1 MGCINFYSEFVYF
14 VTNRAYLTI
23 SIPFCSYI
31 LRLSCAKNCFAYLHQ
46 FVFYYVSNG
55 PLALDTTY
63 PIGWVSCVIWW
74 GNLYQCFVFQ
84 RLRLLPAK
92 STIRTFK
99 REKHRYANKLVFY

>member
-1 MGCINFYSEFVYF
+1 MWAVGESGVGCISFYSEFVYS

-23 SIPFCSYI
+23 SIPFRSYI

-74 GNLYQCFVFQ
+74 GNLYQCFSEAA
-84 RLRLLPAK
+84 LATGK
-92 STIRTFK
+92 
-99 REKHRYANKLVFY
+99 EHNKNF